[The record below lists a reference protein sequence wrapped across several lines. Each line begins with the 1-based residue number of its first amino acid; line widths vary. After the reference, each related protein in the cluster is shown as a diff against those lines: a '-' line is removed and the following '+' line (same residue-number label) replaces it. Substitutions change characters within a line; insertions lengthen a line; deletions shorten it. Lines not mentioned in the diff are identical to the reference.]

1 MRGQCPLLY
10 GEVTEDTKEAI
21 TIMEGQVVS

>member
-10 GEVTEDTKEAI
+10 GKVTEDTKEAI
-21 TIMEGQVVS
+21 TNMEGQVIS